1 MHWSSGLGTAESTR
15 ADAAAF
21 APASASSNASLSSVD
36 PAASPSSSSSSC
48 PSGGRWAT
56 SVRSYYTP
64 TSALD
69 RTLVFE
75 SRFESGNLRAAC
87 QVSEFEYDLTL
98 SPDRHTSHHTQ
109 WYFFRIGNTRAGV
122 TYKFNFLNFTK
133 ANSLYN
139 AGMRPLV
146 YSVTEATQ
154 GGGLGGT
161 APFTDE
167 EVARPFDIHPVDA
180 AAAAAAGIA
189 PPDCAASSSFPKL
202 GRCWHRA
209 GSNIAYY
216 RSAVPRGSSRHAYF
230 YALSFCLRA
239 EHDHDTLYIAH
250 CYPYTYSD
258 WNADL
263 ASLEED
269 PARAQFVRRRTLCKT
284 LAGNEV
290 DELTIADFS
299 VDAAATA
306 PVGHLQPNYPAVSA
320 SGQHQW
326 PNYHQEQQPMSQY
339 QQLAPRRPV
348 VLVMARVHPGE
359 SNSSW
364 MMRGLLD
371 FLTSPDD
378 PSAAELRRR
387 VVFKLVPM
395 LGVDGVVVG
404 NYRCSLSGADLNRTW
419 REPSQVAHPEIHA
432 TKQLVARIV
441 REQGRHLLLAVDLH
455 GHSRKKNIFMYG
467 CPAPPPPPPQQPQQ
481 QRTHPSAHHSSSSS
495 VFITAP
501 SGSGSATAS
510 PLWSS
515 LHSDLSAPLLSLS
528 AAERSHFNAMSD
540 PAEAAA
546 SPSATASSHAPSR
559 RKSSKRSKKRSTG
572 AEHAAALLAN
582 LNPNRLCE
590 RILPRMLARETTA
603 AAEARAAQQ
612 AAEADPSYPSSIVS
626 AAVARAEALG
636 APGSP
641 HATGFSLREC
651 SFSISPGKES
661 TARAV
666 LFREMGVANSYT
678 LEASFCGGSIGALAG
693 IHFNQRHF
701 QRMGEALGRAVLEC
715 VDPVAY
721 DAERAAVQRA
731 GVPLERRSNKKH
743 KGGGKSAA
751 AMDEGGDDSDDSTS
765 STDVLGPS
773 IPLTA
778 TTVRQAPKRKGGKK
792 QKKQQDAPET
802 STPVLEHPP
811 VIVAP
816 LFQREFAPGASHAPG
831 SALLALAA
839 TNGPNATNSTSSF
852 SSAPRPGG
860 GGARL
865 ARDKMRVVWAAHQ
878 AGSKENEVEAA
889 LDALRAAEEAAARAT
904 QREDKR
910 RQAKQKKMAA
920 AHYKR
925 QVAAAAAAE
934 LATLGGDLAPLR
946 RAHARARSASR
957 AGGAGSC
964 FSESPPAPMRAYQ
977 PFPSAYAT
985 AVAGSNPLLPPPP
998 PPVGLGVSGYF
1009 RPTAAAETASALQ
1022 HSLAFTAM
1030 QQRMAS
1036 TSTGVRSAKPSTPSL
1051 VQANS
1056 ADPLSTVDSR
1066 EPTPHQRP
1074 PSPPR
1079 APTVRFSHDWQP
1091 GRAAAPSAAEPAIR
1105 TARPSSAFPYT
1116 ARRSIISSGATSMSS
1131 AAQAPSF
1138 ASASAS
1144 VTSALTLSARGGR
1157 GLPPR
1162 SSSTNTHRRSSSLT
1176 SDPLGTTL
1184 HSMSVSATRFGED
1197 LLPAPVSVASTFA
1210 ATSSKQQR
1218 TVSAG
1223 VRRGSSNAPSA
1234 SPPLLAFGS
1243 NLRSASPPAAPNTS
1257 APGGNHTSTNADLLQ
1272 LSGLAMGARPTSL
1285 EAASAAAAGTAA
1297 SGPSAQAKPAARR
1310 TPGSVARG
1318 WHV

>member
-1 MHWSSGLGTAESTR
+1 
-15 ADAAAF
+15 
-21 APASASSNASLSSVD
+21 
-36 PAASPSSSSSSC
+36 
-48 PSGGRWAT
+48 
-56 SVRSYYTP
+56 
-64 TSALD
+64 
-69 RTLVFE
+69 LVFE

-109 WYFFRIGNTRAGV
+109 WYFFRIGNTRAGA
-122 TYKFNFLNFTK
+122 TYKLNVLNFTK

-146 YSVTEATQ
+146 YSVTEAAQ
-154 GGGLGGT
+154 SGGGGGR

-167 EVARPFDIHPVDA
+167 EAARPFDIPPVDA
-180 AAAAAAGIA
+180 AAAAAAGVA
-189 PPDCAASSSFPKL
+189 PPDSSPSSSSFSKL
-202 GRCWHRA
+202 GRGWHRA

-239 EHDHDTLYIAH
+239 EHDHDTLYVAH

-263 ASLEED
+263 AALEED

-299 VDAAATA
+299 IHTTGA
-306 PVGHLQPNYPAVSA
+306 PIAHLQPNYPAVPA
-320 SGQHQW
+320 SGEHQW
-326 PNYHQEQQPMSQY
+326 PNHHQEQQQPLH
-339 QQLAPRRPV
+339 QQLPPRRPV

-387 VVFKLVPM
+387 VVFKLVPV

-419 REPSQVAHPEIHA
+419 REPSQVAHPEIYA

-467 CPAPPPPPPQQPQQ
+467 CPAPPPPPPQLQQ
-481 QRTHPSAHHSSSSS
+481 QRTYPSAHHSSSSS

-501 SGSGSATAS
+501 SGSGSASAS
-510 PLWSS
+510 PLWSLSS
-515 LHSDLSAPLLSLS
+515 LHPDLSAPLLSLS
-528 AAERSHFNAMSD
+528 AAERSHFNATSD
-540 PAEAAA
+540 PAAAAA
-546 SPSATASSHAPSR
+546 SPSAIAITHAPHR
-559 RKSSKRSKKRSTG
+559 RKSSKRSKKRCTG
-572 AEHAAALLAN
+572 TENATALLAN

-590 RILPRMLARETTA
+590 RILPRMLARETIA

-612 AAEADPSYPSSIVS
+612 AAEADPSYPASIVS
-626 AAVARAEALG
+626 AAVVRAEALG

-678 LEASFCGGSIGALAG
+678 LEASFCGGGSIGALAG
-693 IHFNQRHF
+693 VHFNQRHF
-701 QRMGEALGRAVLEC
+701 QRMGEALGRAVLEFI
-715 VDPVAY
+715 DPAAY
-721 DAERAAVQRA
+721 EAERAALQRA
-731 GVPLERRSNKKH
+731 GVPPERRSKKY

-751 AMDEGGDDSDDSTS
+751 ALDEGGDDSDDSTS

-792 QKKQQDAPET
+792 QKKQQDAPEA
-802 STPVLEHPP
+802 STPVLGSPP
-811 VIVAP
+811 LVAP
-816 LFQREFAPGASHAPG
+816 LSQRDFAPGSSYAPG
-831 SALLALAA
+831 SALLVLAA
-839 TNGPNATNSTSSF
+839 ANGPNATNSTSSF

-878 AGSKENEVEAA
+878 SGSKENEVEAA
-889 LDALRAAEEAAARAT
+889 LDALRAAEEAAARVA

-910 RQAKQKKMAA
+910 RQAKQQKMAA

-925 QVAAAAAAE
+925 QAAAAAAAE

-957 AGGAGSC
+957 AGGAGSR
-964 FSESPPAPMRAYQ
+964 FSESPPAPMRASQ

-998 PPVGLGVSGYF
+998 PPVGLGVSSYF
-1009 RPTAAAETASALQ
+1009 RPTPY
-1022 HSLAFTAM
+1022 TAM

-1036 TSTGVRSAKPSTPSL
+1036 TSAGLRSAKPSAPSL
-1051 VQANS
+1051 LQPNG
-1056 ADPLSTVDSR
+1056 ADPPSTVDSR
-1066 EPTPHQRP
+1066 EPHSHQRP

-1079 APTVRFSHDWQP
+1079 APTVRFSNDWQTGP
-1091 GRAAAPSAAEPAIR
+1091 TAKSSAAEPAIR

-1116 ARRSIISSGATSMSS
+1116 ARRSMVSSSVASVAS

-1138 ASASAS
+1138 TSASNSATS
-1144 VTSALTLSARGGR
+1144 VATLSARGGGGR

-1162 SSSTNTHRRSSSLT
+1162 SSGASTHRRSSSLT
-1176 SDPLGTTL
+1176 ADPLGTTL

-1210 ATSSKQQR
+1210 AVSSKQQR
-1218 TVSAG
+1218 TASAG

-1243 NLRSASPPAAPNTS
+1243 NLRSASPPAASAPL

-1272 LSGLAMGARPTSL
+1272 LSGLAMAARPVLLGS
-1285 EAASAAAAGTAA
+1285 ASAAAAGTAA
-1297 SGPSAQAKPAARR
+1297 SGPRAKARPSARR
-1310 TPGSVARG
+1310 LSGSGARG
-1318 WHV
+1318 QHVGQQSDACSACSIDF